1 MKGVGDGKGID
12 HRRGH
17 KRKEGHNAV
26 FVLPI
31 YLYCLFFAALPSV
44 CVELYKKSCKY
55 VKH

>member
-1 MKGVGDGKGID
+1 MKGVGDGKGLD
-12 HRRGH
+12 QRRGH

-31 YLYCLFFAALPSV
+31 YLYRLFFAALPSV